1 MSPGKWTYFQWLPRA
16 SRRLET
22 RIVSTHPTNRG
33 EQLGVDLRLAG
44 ASPITRVIH
53 HLLSGMIPQVVSV
66 LKYDS
71 WRNINYRNSWM
82 VAKKQ
87 EINNDNHLLM
97 LIPQRLTLI
106 MTRSEHNLVWG
117 LTITR
122 VTSELLTG
130 TEDLLVTFNFATI
143 NKPFGSLIYWQMVI
157 FHAKVLNDQKAYG
170 HFWGGCRY
178 WEVLGIYKIIAMTL
192 RCLSL
197 VLHPMPRYN
206 SQEMEGQSQHRPT
219 TQSIEPKWGWVIGFT
234 RFFLW

>member
-1 MSPGKWTYFQWLPRA
+1 MTSQGISTLGDADCFDSSHEPWWATGSRLTSSGGITNHQGYSPLTKW
-16 SRRLET
+16 
-22 RIVSTHPTNRG
+22 
-33 EQLGVDLRLAG
+33 DD
-44 ASPITRVIH
+44 
-53 HLLSGMIPQVVSV
+53 PQVVSV

-122 VTSELLTG
+122 VPSELLTG

-143 NKPFGSLIYWQMVI
+143 NKPFGSLIYSWQMVI
-157 FHAKVLNDQKAYG
+157 FHAKLLNDQKAYG

-178 WEVLGIYKIIAMTL
+178 WEVLGIYNECDDAAMLKSCAT
-192 RCLSL
+192 
-197 VLHPMPRYN
+197 PN
-206 SQEMEGQSQHRPT
+206 AT
-219 TQSIEPKWGWVIGFT
+219 I
-234 RFFLW
+234 